1 MKIKYKNN
9 NEVIDY
15 IDIPFIGEGIVFTCV
30 DNQDLKFKSKG
41 EKHSVTKVKQL
52 NAVDTEMLN
61 GINEF
66 VNYAVTENRL
76 EQGITFFNEN
86 NIKVDMKSTGRFLG
100 WVINDILKEE
110 SDTIKNNNFD
120 NKKIKSAISKKART
134 WFLNRI

>member
-1 MKIKYKNN
+1 MQ
-9 NEVIDY
+9 
-15 IDIPFIGEGIVFTCV
+15 FI
-30 DNQDLKFKSKG
+30 
-41 EKHSVTKVKQL
+41 KVKQL

-134 WFLNRI
+134 WFLNRM